1 MRRPNSRGAILI
13 ATMVM
18 LVVLLVLVVGAIAFT
33 GKNREAAAGKMRAE
47 ELHACAEAARKHLLS
62 RLRLF
67 NVPVRSIVLDTQ
79 IPTGDGQSMQIMTGH
94 YGDTTAQPTIVE
106 LSAATVLGTNSAPD
120 DEANVMRRGLGTGGQ
135 FYGAVVK
142 CRDAAGREAEL
153 EFAFRYGF

>member
-1 MRRPNSRGAILI
+1 
-13 ATMVM
+13 MVM

-120 DEANVMRRGLGTGGQ
+120 DEANVSRGQAAGGQ

>member
-18 LVVLLVLVVGAIAFT
+18 LIVLLVLVVGAIAFT
-33 GKNREAAAGKMRAE
+33 GKNREAAAGRMRAE

-106 LSAATVLGTNSAPD
+106 LSAATVVGTNSAPD
-120 DEANVMRRGLGTGGQ
+120 DEANVSRGQTTGGQ